1 MTRGPFTC
9 FDLIQDEL
17 ESQYRGKILSQK
29 YILGTLYNK
38 VCNTYFIV
46 FLKSYPIL
54 YTSET
59 IFTFGTICR
68 THFKL
73 IEMKNLKN
81 VLKSTLRGE
90 NKKKQ
95 SANKLQKSGNLNVN

>member
-38 VCNTYFIV
+38 VCNTY
-46 FLKSYPIL
+46 PIL

-81 VLKSTLRGE
+81 VLKSTLRGV
-90 NKKKQ
+90 NKQ
-95 SANKLQKSGNLNVN
+95 NKIQTSYKNQVT

>member
-1 MTRGPFTC
+1 MIRGTFTC

-17 ESQYRGKILSQK
+17 ETQYRGKINHSLTENIFLVLHIIRYVI
-29 YILGTLYNK
+29 YILLS
-38 VCNTYFIV
+38 
-46 FLKSYPIL
+46 FLKSYRFL
-54 YTSET
+54 HTSEA

-81 VLKSTLRGE
+81 V
-90 NKKKQ
+90 
-95 SANKLQKSGNLNVN
+95 